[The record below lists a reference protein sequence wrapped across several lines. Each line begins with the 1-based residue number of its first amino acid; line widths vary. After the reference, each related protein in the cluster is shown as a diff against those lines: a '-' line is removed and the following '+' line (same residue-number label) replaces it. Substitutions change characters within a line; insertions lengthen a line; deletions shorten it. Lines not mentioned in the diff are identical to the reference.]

1 MSHQPHPVRTGG
13 NARRLI
19 VAGCLGLG
27 VVVLAQGCA
36 SVSIED
42 AVPSGALAGGTAP
55 ASSAT
60 TASLE
65 TLPPPVAPDASAPRA
80 SALVAE
86 PAPNPSPAAAAS
98 LAEVDGVGPSAPRET
113 GRFPNLNVPPRT
125 ATEQFTRAES
135 TAKTRELRNAASQIK
150 SAGGDITADKKE
162 LERLRKLGESHGKD
176 ALKAIEKR

>member
-1 MSHQPHPVRTGG
+1 M
-13 NARRLI
+13 
-19 VAGCLGLG
+19 
-27 VVVLAQGCA
+27 VLAQGCA

-42 AVPSGALAGGTAP
+42 AVPSGALASGTAP
-55 ASSAT
+55 GASAT
-60 TASLE
+60 TASVE
-65 TLPPPVAPDASAPRA
+65 TLPPPATPQASAPQA

-86 PAPNPSPAAAAS
+86 PAPNPSAAVVEAAS

-113 GRFPNLNVPPRT
+113 GRFPNLNVAPRT

-135 TAKTRELRNAASQIK
+135 TAKTLELRSAASQIK

-162 LERLRKLGESHGKD
+162 LERLRKLGESHGKE